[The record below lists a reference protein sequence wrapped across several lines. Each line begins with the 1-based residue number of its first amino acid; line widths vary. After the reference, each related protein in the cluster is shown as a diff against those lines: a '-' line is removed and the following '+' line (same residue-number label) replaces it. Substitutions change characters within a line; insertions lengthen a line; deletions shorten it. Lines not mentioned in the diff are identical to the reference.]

1 VSIAYPNQKNQ
12 ISRSSV
18 KETFSGKNITKFGG
32 AGLLRRHFE
41 KIGLWERLE
50 GALPYKIRSHREFCI
65 SEMVTSLIYG
75 LTLGFH
81 RPSHMREL
89 AVDTVFQR
97 LAGLRAFPVQSTIS
111 RFLGR
116 VPQALTEQLH
126 GVDLNLLL
134 SVRQGFRAFS
144 RLTLDLD
151 SHVSVVYGSQ
161 QRAKRGYNPKK
172 PGRGSYHP
180 LVGFIG
186 ETRDYLGGVYR
197 PGNRHTSYK
206 ALEFLKKMLALVPED
221 VRGKI
226 TRLRADSGFFSY
238 RLMRWLI
245 KKGIEYFI
253 VLPMQPWV
261 QKEIQR
267 LSFQPVSRDISVA
280 EFELILQKPFEPKRL
295 KGRARKKIA
304 CRAVVIRTKLKVRE
318 KPSKQLMLLDSTESR
333 YDYQV
338 IATNSDLTPLIVWR
352 TYNQRACCENFIKE
366 GIYSYG
372 LDCIPSHTWAGNC
385 LWFEL
390 VMLSYNLMNWF
401 KEVALPAKRR
411 DGRPWKR
418 MGSTVRH
425 VLLLVPGKLVN
436 ISGHLKLRL
445 ERSWYYRR
453 EFEGALAQLV

>member
-1 VSIAYPNQKNQ
+1 MSITYPNQRNQ
-12 ISRSSV
+12 ISRSNV

-32 AGLLRRHFE
+32 TGLLRRHFE
-41 KIGLWERLE
+41 KLGLWELLE
-50 GALPYKIRSHREFCI
+50 GSLTYRVRGHREFRI

-81 RPSHMREL
+81 RPSQMREL

-111 RFLGR
+111 RFLTR
-116 VPQALTEQLH
+116 VSRGLTAQLH
-126 GVDLNLLL
+126 GVDLGLLL
-134 SVRQGFRAFS
+134 SVRQGFRAFT

-151 SHVSVVYGSQ
+151 SHVSVIYGTQ

-186 ETRDYLGGVYR
+186 ETRDYLGGLYR
-197 PGNRHTSYK
+197 PGDRHTSYK
-206 ALEFLKKMLALVPED
+206 ALEFLKKMLALVPDE
-221 VRGKI
+221 VRERV

-253 VLPMQPWV
+253 ALPLQPWV
-261 QKEIQR
+261 QKEIHRAQ
-267 LSFQPVSRDISVA
+267 FQPVSRDISTA
-280 EFELILQKPFEPKRL
+280 EFELVVQKPFEPKRS

-304 CRAVVIRTKLKVRE
+304 CRAVVIRTKLKAKE
-318 KPSKQLMLLDSTESR
+318 KPSKQLKLLHGSEDR

-338 IATNSDLTPLIVWR
+338 IATNSNVAPLIVWR

-372 LDCIPSHTWAGNC
+372 LDSIPSHTWAGNC

-390 VMLSYNLMNWF
+390 VMLCYNLMNWF
-401 KEVALPAKRR
+401 KEVALPTKRR
-411 DGRPWKR
+411 DGRAWKR
-418 MGSTVRH
+418 MGLTVRH
-425 VLLLVPGKLVN
+425 ILLFVPGKLVN
-436 ISGHLKLRL
+436 SSGSLKLRL

-453 EFEGALAQLV
+453 EFEGALAMLT

>member
-1 VSIAYPNQKNQ
+1 MSIAYPNPRNQ
-12 ISRSSV
+12 ISRRSV
-18 KETFSGKNITKFGG
+18 EETFSGKNITKFGG

-41 KIGLWERLE
+41 KLGLWEHIEQGLS
-50 GALPYKIRSHREFCI
+50 YKVRSSREFRI

-75 LTLGFH
+75 LTLGLH
-81 RPSHMREL
+81 RPSQMMEL
-89 AVDTVFQR
+89 VVDTVFQR

-111 RFLGR
+111 RFFTRATRGLS
-116 VPQALTEQLH
+116 AQLH
-126 GVDLNLLL
+126 GVGLDLLL

-151 SHVSVVYGSQ
+151 SHVSVVYGAQ

-206 ALEFLKKMLALVPED
+206 ALEFLKKMLALVPSE
-221 VRGKI
+221 VRDRV

-238 RLMRWLI
+238 HLMRWLI
-245 KKGIEYFI
+245 KKGIEFFI
-253 VLPMQPWV
+253 ALPIQPWV
-261 QKEIQR
+261 QREIQGLR
-267 LSFQPVSRDISVA
+267 FQQVSRDISTA
-280 EFELILQKPFEPKRL
+280 EFELVVQKPLEPKRS
-295 KGRARKKIA
+295 KARARKKIA
-304 CRAVVIRTKLKVRE
+304 CRAVVIRKKLKTKQ
-318 KPSKQLMLLDSTESR
+318 KPSKQLKLLAGSEAR

-338 IATNSDLTPLIVWR
+338 IATNSHLTPLIVWR
-352 TYNQRACCENFIKE
+352 TYHQRACCENFIKE

-372 LDCIPSHTWAGNC
+372 LDCIPSHTWVGNC

-401 KEVALPAKRR
+401 KEVALPATRR
-411 DGRPWKR
+411 DGRQWKR
-418 MGSTVRH
+418 MGLTVRH
-425 VLLLVPGKLVN
+425 LLLLVPGKLVN
-436 ISGHLKLRL
+436 ISGRLKLRL

-453 EFEGALAQLV
+453 EFEGALAMLV